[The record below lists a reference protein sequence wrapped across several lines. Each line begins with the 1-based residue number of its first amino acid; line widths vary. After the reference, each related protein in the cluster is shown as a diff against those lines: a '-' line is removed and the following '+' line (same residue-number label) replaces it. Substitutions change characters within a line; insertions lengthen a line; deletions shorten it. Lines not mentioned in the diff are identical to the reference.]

1 VCLRRPTPPPPPVTP
16 LPSDAV
22 GPLAAEVGGGDAGAR
37 GPTGGPC
44 DTPPPGP
51 PRYGAPLGRRI
62 SGFWLRRR
70 DVSPRAA
77 LGFRPFASPVLNP
90 PSFFSTPQFLP
101 PPSPAPFARVAPQH
115 RPPREGHC
123 TPRQRRPVGHPG
135 LDPPELCLPLA
146 LLSLPLLAPPPL
158 GGRGPPAPVRPGG
171 PAHAGVRR
179 AVARTGAQCSTPN
192 RWRVGGGLGL
202 RRPRSPLT
210 LADGRHRLPL
220 PPSLR
225 AAASCG

>member
-1 VCLRRPTPPPPPVTP
+1 MQPHRRHPGPLRTCDARGVPRECASGDRLPPPPPVTP

-146 LLSLPLLAPPPL
+146 LLSLPLLAPPP
-158 GGRGPPAPVRPGG
+158 GGSRAPGTSSPG
-171 PAHAGVRR
+171 R
-179 AVARTGAQCSTPN
+179 ACARWCSPS
-192 RWRVGGGLGL
+192 GGSD
-202 RRPRSPLT
+202 RS
-210 LADGRHRLPL
+210 AVQH
-220 PPSLR
+220 SQ
-225 AAASCG
+225 